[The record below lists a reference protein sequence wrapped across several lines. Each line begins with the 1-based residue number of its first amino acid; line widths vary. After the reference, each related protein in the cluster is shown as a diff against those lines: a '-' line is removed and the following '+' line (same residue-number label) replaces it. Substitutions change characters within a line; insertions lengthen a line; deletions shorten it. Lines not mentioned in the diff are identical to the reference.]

1 LAYVLVGYTV
11 VMVLVQIRLL
21 PVYLKLPFAPTFW
34 SLAFFYAAVAAY
46 ALRWI
51 QSQDPVGATPMDL
64 AVLDA
69 TTLLIGAI
77 ALRSLAALRQGN
89 FLPPPASRWQ
99 AEATQRSVLMV
110 GARKADDSL
119 ALLVVF
125 VTYLS
130 CLVPGIMSRVA
141 ARIRPGRSTRF
152 HRSQSTSKS
161 ARRDR

>member
-11 VMVLVQIRLL
+11 LMVLVQIRLL

-34 SLAFFYAAVAAY
+34 SLAFSYAAVAAY

-77 ALRSLAALRQGN
+77 ALRSLAALRQGISSPRRHPDGRRRPRN
-89 FLPPPASRWQ
+89 GVCSWR
-99 AEATQRSVLMV
+99 
-110 GARKADDSL
+110 
-119 ALLVVF
+119 
-125 VTYLS
+125 
-130 CLVPGIMSRVA
+130 VPGKQT
-141 ARIRPGRSTRF
+141 IRWPF
-152 HRSQSTSKS
+152 W
-161 ARRDR
+161 